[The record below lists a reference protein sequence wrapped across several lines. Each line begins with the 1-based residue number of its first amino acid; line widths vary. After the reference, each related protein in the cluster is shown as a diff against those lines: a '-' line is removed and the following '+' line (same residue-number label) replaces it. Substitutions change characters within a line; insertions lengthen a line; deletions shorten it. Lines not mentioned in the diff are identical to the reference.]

1 MKLTKKQLKQIIK
14 EELEAVVSEEE
25 KLLDEG
31 LEEEGETLSRLLND
45 AGFPN
50 RSGWKSARM
59 WSQGVPGTST
69 GRRYGDATRI
79 LKFGSGKDKRV
90 VRDEAIKHL
99 INNEGYKEIRRKVS
113 GGTSH
118 ATFYRKGRYL
128 LSTGEEGLVRNP
140 TPYIGIQTTAVL
152 RNPYFEKPEQ
162 P

>member
-1 MKLTKKQLKQIIK
+1 VKITKTQLRQIIK

-31 LEEEGETLSRLLND
+31 LEEEGETLSQLLED

-50 RSGWKSARM
+50 RSGWQSARM
-59 WSQGVPGTST
+59 WSQGAWGMST

-79 LKFGSGKDKRV
+79 LKFGSGKEKRAI
-90 VRDEAIKHL
+90 RDEAINHL
-99 INNEGYKEIRRKVS
+99 INNEGYKEIRLKVS

-118 ATFYRKGRYL
+118 TTFYRKGRYV
-128 LSTGEEGLVRNP
+128 LSTGEQGLARNP